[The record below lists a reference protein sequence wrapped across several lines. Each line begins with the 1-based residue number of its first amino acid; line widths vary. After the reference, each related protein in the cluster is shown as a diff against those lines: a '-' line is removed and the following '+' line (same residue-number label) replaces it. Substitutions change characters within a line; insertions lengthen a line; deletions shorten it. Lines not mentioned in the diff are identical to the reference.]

1 MIFENVENQ
10 NNLNWKSE
18 SLFLLLLGKIG
29 NLYFNRMFFYFFM
42 TIYYGD
48 HLLLSDEE
56 RVSKQSN
63 PINTENLEQSFRLH
77 LDDQDRLIQK
87 FELFIQENWNS
98 SLLPDMNNSLFYQF
112 ANNIVSKNTYSKS
125 KTSKIKNLFTVHN
138 ELRDIISQ
146 TIDILYPLYIAYIA
160 YRADNV
166 KNISV
171 NNKDGYC
178 QNIIHDF
185 HYVSCDI
192 FVKQPKNNQ
201 NVEHDKLDEADFLF
215 GNFVYH
221 NGLDVLNDISIKY
234 NGLLYLKDLNI
245 NKSFYEYFDDKNGTS
260 QFFINVIDNSNQIFK
275 HNLSY
280 SPHYIYKQIRLII
293 QDIYMTSCLNK
304 YNKKLCCAVIHQIF
318 DEFCGKKLVNSLIN
332 EIRPYE
338 TLLKSEELDG
348 IVYDNFTQHFQSKL
362 LLTSTEINQII
373 EKINLHDQD
382 YWRCFGNIK
391 HDFLI
396 IDIFKKLSENN
407 YVKDYVFSLLEKLLL
422 DNDFTLL
429 GKHYFSCKNYQFY
442 QFIKPFSEYT
452 KNELN
457 DLTQNNPIF
466 FISDWIDIN
475 HPNVY
480 LKNIVNNF
488 YTVNDLMKLNLSYSD
503 LWQKLTNI
511 QINFYQQKKTVSF
524 GLKHSNEINSKNQDK
539 LLDSINY
546 LKLLEKHNIKI
557 HEYVDIDFNLL
568 YQKYNNKD
576 YDQNYFD
583 KLTTKSF
590 NQEII
595 PPIDSLN
602 GISTYQFFKVI
613 HSFFYPYNGYIVK
626 EPDKSEPII
635 KNKEN
640 HQLDIRPMAN
650 FAELYQYLDDQVQ
663 KYNNDNSYYIK
674 PIFLKIKSHGLGVSH
689 FLEKFA
695 ESKKMPIENVDIS
708 SLSTYFDLIGLSAT
722 WGNGQTGI
730 FYNIQQKNQNKLSM
744 LYLDNFDQFRNKSDN
759 GNAFSNSYA
768 TINKIILKKSRL
780 NYVDEFKLS
789 ENEVVDISK
798 IITICI
804 GERFPDVCSK
814 EVIGSF
820 KVFEIDFYKH
830 NDTENPNPI
839 LENIWMDV
847 LEEEC

>member
-1 MIFENVENQ
+1 MIFENIENQ
-10 NNLNWKSE
+10 NNFNWHSE
-18 SLFLLLLGKIG
+18 SLYLLLLGKMG
-29 NLYFNRMFFYFFM
+29 SLYFNRFFIYFFM

-48 HLLLSDEE
+48 YLLLSDEE
-56 RVSKQSN
+56 RMSKQSN

-77 LDDQDRLIQK
+77 LDNQEELIQQ
-87 FELFIQENWNS
+87 FELFIK
-98 SLLPDMNNSLFYQF
+98 NNCGHPIPYIDNNLFYQF
-112 ANNIVSKNTYSKS
+112 AKNIVSKNTYSKS
-125 KTSKIKNLFTVHN
+125 KTSKTKNLFTVQN
-138 ELRDIISQ
+138 ELRDIINQ
-146 TIDILYPLYIAYIA
+146 TIDILYPIYIA
-160 YRADNV
+160 YRADNNQNV
-166 KNISV
+166 PV

-178 QNIIHDF
+178 QNIIHTF

-192 FVKQPKNNQ
+192 FVKQSKDNQ
-201 NVEHDKLDEADFLF
+201 NLELDNLDEKDFLF
-215 GNFVYH
+215 GNFIYH
-221 NGLDVLNDISIKY
+221 NGLDVLNDISKRY
-234 NGLLYLKDLNI
+234 KNHLFLKELNI
-245 NKSFYEYFDDKNGTS
+245 HQNETS
-260 QFFINVIDNSNQIFK
+260 KFFIYVTDNNKQIFK
-275 HNLSY
+275 HNLHY

-293 QDIYMTSCLNK
+293 QEIYMTSCLNN
-304 YNKKLCCAVIHQIF
+304 YNRKLCCTVIHQIF
-318 DEFCGKKLVNSLIN
+318 DDFCGKELVNSLIN

-338 TLLKSEELDG
+338 TLLKSEELDAMFHYG
-348 IVYDNFTQHFQSKL
+348 FGKYFQSKSL
-362 LLTSTEINQII
+362 LNSTEINNII
-373 EKINLHDQD
+373 EKISLHDQD

-396 IDIFKKLSENN
+396 TDIFEKLSENS

-422 DNDFTLL
+422 DNDFSLL
-429 GKHYFSCKNYQFY
+429 QKHYCFCKNS
-442 QFIKPFSEYT
+442 QFIKPFAEYT

-457 DLTQNNPIF
+457 DLIQNNPIF

-480 LKNIVNNF
+480 LKQIVHNF
-488 YTVNDLMKLNLSYSD
+488 YIVNDLMKLNISYPD
-503 LWQKLTNI
+503 IWKKLTNI
-511 QINFYQQKKTVSF
+511 QINFYQQKKQISF
-524 GLKHSNEINSKNQDK
+524 GLQHSDELNNLNNVNSANQNK
-539 LLDSINY
+539 LLDLVNY
-546 LKLLEKHNIKI
+546 LKLLKKHNIKI
-557 HEYVDIDFNLL
+557 DEYVDINFGLL

-583 KLTTKSF
+583 KLTTNSF

-595 PPIDSLN
+595 PTIDSLN
-602 GISTYQFFKVI
+602 GIFAYQFFKVI

-695 ESKKMPIENVDIS
+695 ESKKIPIENVDIS
-708 SLSTYFDLIGLSAT
+708 ALSTYFDLIGLSAT

-730 FYNIQQKNQNKLSM
+730 FYNMQQKNRNKLSM

-798 IITICI
+798 IITICV

-830 NDTENPNPI
+830 NNTENPNPI

-847 LEEEC
+847 LDEEC

>member
-1 MIFENVENQ
+1 MK
-10 NNLNWKSE
+10 NNFNWHSE
-18 SLFLLLLGKIG
+18 SLYLLLLGKMG
-29 NLYFNRMFFYFFM
+29 SLYFNRFFIYFFM

-48 HLLLSDEE
+48 YLLLSDEKL
-56 RVSKQSN
+56 RLKQSN
-63 PINTENLEQSFRLH
+63 PINTEHFEHSFRLH
-77 LDDQDRLIQK
+77 LDNQEELIQQ
-87 FELFIQENWNS
+87 FELFIQ
-98 SLLPDMNNSLFYQF
+98 NNCGHPIPYIDNNLFYQF
-112 ANNIVSKNTYSKS
+112 AKNIYSKS

-160 YRADNV
+160 YNV

-245 NKSFYEYFDDKNGTS
+245 NKSFYEHFDDKNEIS
-260 QFFINVIDNSNQIFK
+260 QFFIDVIDNSNQIFK

-396 IDIFKKLSENN
+396 TDIFKKLSENN

-429 GKHYFSCKNYQFY
+429 EKHYFSCKNYQFY
-442 QFIKPFSEYT
+442 HFIKPFSEYT

-480 LKNIVNNF
+480 LKQIVNNF

-511 QINFYQQKKTVSF
+511 KINFYQQKKHILF
-524 GLKHSNEINSKNQDK
+524 GLKHSNEINSENQDK

-546 LKLLEKHNIKI
+546 LKLLEKHHIKI
-557 HEYVDIDFNLL
+557 HEYIDIDFNLL

-583 KLTTKSF
+583 KLTTNSF

-595 PPIDSLN
+595 PTIDSLN
-602 GISTYQFFKVI
+602 GIYAYQFFKVI

-626 EPDKSEPII
+626 EPDKSELII

-695 ESKKMPIENVDIS
+695 ESKKIPIENVDIS
-708 SLSTYFDLIGLSAT
+708 ALSTYFDLIGLSAT

-730 FYNIQQKNQNKLSM
+730 FYNMQQKNQNKLSI

-814 EVIGSF
+814 EVINSF

-847 LEEEC
+847 LGEEC

>member
-18 SLFLLLLGKIG
+18 SLFLLILGKIG

-160 YRADNV
+160 YNV

-245 NKSFYEYFDDKNGTS
+245 NKSFYEHFDDKNEIS
-260 QFFINVIDNSNQIFK
+260 QFFIDVIDNSNQIFI

-332 EIRPYE
+332 EIKPYE

-396 IDIFKKLSENN
+396 TDIFKKLSENN

-442 QFIKPFSEYT
+442 LFIKPFAEYT

-457 DLTQNNPIF
+457 DLIQNNPIF
-466 FISDWIDIN
+466 FIPDWIDIN

-480 LKNIVNNF
+480 LKKIVNNF

-511 QINFYQQKKTVSF
+511 QINFYQQKKKVSF

-557 HEYVDIDFNLL
+557 HEYIDIDFNLL
-568 YQKYNNKD
+568 YQVYNSKD
-576 YDQNYFD
+576 YSQNYFD
-583 KLTTKSF
+583 KFTTIFF

-595 PPIDSLN
+595 PSID
-602 GISTYQFFKVI
+602 ISAYQFFKII
-613 HSFFYPYNGYIVK
+613 HTLFYPYNGYLATEYAK
-626 EPDKSEPII
+626 
-635 KNKEN
+635 KEN
-640 HQLDIRPMAN
+640 QLLDIHTMAN
-650 FAELYQYLDDQVQ
+650 FTELYEHLLEEVE

-689 FLEKFA
+689 FLNQFA
-695 ESKKMPIENVDIS
+695 ESKNIPIENVDIS
-708 SLSTYFDLIGLSAT
+708 ALSTYFDLSGLSAT
-722 WGNGQTGI
+722 WSNGQTGI
-730 FYNIQQKNQNKLSM
+730 FYNMQQKNRNKLSM
-744 LYLDNFDQFRNKSDN
+744 LYLDNFDQFRKKSDN

-768 TINKIILKKSRL
+768 TINRIILKKSRL

-839 LENIWMDV
+839 LENIWIDV
-847 LEEEC
+847 LNEEC